1 MTTYTIHHGAPSGNL
16 IHGPYA
22 VHVLAIEPNGA
33 VRTASMVTGIQTA
46 ERCDLLA
53 AEYAHNFGAS
63 IQSPM
68 LAPLVARLT
77 GAAR

>member
-16 IHGPYA
+16 INGPYM
-22 VHVLAIEPNGA
+22 VHVLAIETNGA
-33 VRTASMVTGIQTA
+33 VRTAATVTGIETA

-53 AEYAHNFGAS
+53 AEYAHHFGAS

-68 LAPLVARLT
+68 IAGLVTRLK
-77 GAAR
+77 GAAP